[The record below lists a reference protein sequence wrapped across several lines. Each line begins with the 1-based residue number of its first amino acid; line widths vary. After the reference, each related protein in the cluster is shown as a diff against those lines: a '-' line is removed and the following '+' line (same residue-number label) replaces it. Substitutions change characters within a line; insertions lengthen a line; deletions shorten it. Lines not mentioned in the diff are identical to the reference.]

1 VRILQAA
8 VIVMGVLIFV
18 GLGVL
23 VWGLFD
29 LSSKDGAAPAIGAR
43 PPATAPGGFDRVS
56 LGLPAGCEIA
66 DAAAADGRLVV
77 RTSCGELR
85 VLDLATG
92 APLGTVTR

>member
-8 VIVMGVLIFV
+8 VIVMGVLIVV

-23 VWGLFD
+23 VWGLFHT
-29 LSSKDGAAPAIGAR
+29 SSKDGGAPVLSGPGTGAN
-43 PPATAPGGFDRVS
+43 AFGAVS

-66 DAAAADGRLVV
+66 DAAAGDGRLVV

-85 VLDLATG
+85 ILDLATG
-92 APLGTVTR
+92 AALGSVTR